1 MKQKGFSSKDLP
13 LLIFPR
19 ELVANWHQLLSTL
32 TEPELDASHMR
43 FPPLRAGKAN
53 AGRPP
58 RPPDGAQ
65 CRGGWVKLIVS

>member
-19 ELVANWHQLLSTL
+19 ELFANWHQLLSTL
-32 TEPELDASHMR
+32 VEPELDASHTR
-43 FPPLRAGKAN
+43 FPPRRAGKAN

-65 CRGGWVKLIVS
+65 RRGARIKLMVS